1 MTVSQRGAIAAGHPQ
16 TVEAGL
22 EMFRLGGNAFDAAIA
37 AMFASWVTE
46 PALTSPG
53 GGGFCLAHT
62 QSGDDILFDFF
73 TQTPKVKRTP
83 AESDFYP
90 IIVDF
95 GGVQQEFHIGLGSIA
110 TPGSLDGAI
119 HIHKRLGR
127 LPLAEVA
134 APAIEF
140 ARYGVSVSTF
150 QHYVLE
156 LLEPILTTS
165 PHMQPVYAPQG
176 QLLGVGDTCVMT
188 DFANTL
194 EFLVTEGTIAFR
206 EGDIAKLVVR
216 DCQDRGGH
224 LTLDDLRHYRT
235 IERQPLA
242 VNYRGRM
249 LLSNPPPSFGG
260 TLIAFCLK
268 LLERLEMRSLDFGS
282 QAHLEVLATVMRQT
296 DLARRDRLN
305 RHIQRDGIA
314 AEFLASEL
322 LDIYAAGMASRAS
335 KLGST
340 THISALDND
349 GNAASITASNG
360 EGSSYTIPNTGIML
374 NNMLGEDDLNP
385 DGFHRWP
392 EDVRMSSMMAPSMM
406 LAGEG
411 LNHGKPETVL
421 GSGGSKRIRT
431 AIAQVISNLVDFGMS
446 VEQAVSSP
454 RMHWDEGKLNVEPG
468 FAGISPEALGDML
481 GARIVQWNKQNM
493 FFGGVNTVARSGNG
507 QFFGAGDGRREGCAD
522 WV

>member
-1 MTVSQRGAIAAGHPQ
+1 MTGQRGAIAAGHPQ

-62 QSGDDILFDFF
+62 QSGDNILFDFF
-73 TQTPKVKRTP
+73 TQTPKVKRP
-83 AESDFYP
+83 QAEADFYP
-90 IIVDF
+90 VMVDF
-95 GGVQQEFHIGLGSIA
+95 GGVQQEFHVGLGAIA
-110 TPGSLDGAI
+110 TPGSLDGAL
-119 HIHKRLGR
+119 HIHQRLGR
-127 LPLAEVA
+127 LPLAEIA

-140 ARYGVSVSTF
+140 ARRGVVISPF

-156 LLEPILTTS
+156 LLEPILTAS
-165 PHMQPVYAPQG
+165 AQMQPVYAPQG
-176 QLLGVGDTCVMT
+176 QLLGVGESCVMR
-188 DFANTL
+188 DFANAL
-194 EFLVTEGTIAFR
+194 EFVVQEGAIAFR
-206 EGDIAKLVVR
+206 EGDIAKLVVQ
-216 DCQDRGGH
+216 DCREHGGH

-235 IERQPLA
+235 FERQPLA
-242 VNYRGRM
+242 VNYQGRT

-268 LLERLEMRSLDFGS
+268 LLGRVDLRSLAFGS
-282 QAHLEVLATVMRQT
+282 QAHLELLAMAMRQT
-296 DLARRDRLN
+296 DLARGDRLN
-305 RHIQRDGIA
+305 SHIQQAGIA
-314 AEFLASEL
+314 KDFLASEL
-322 LDIYAAGMASRAS
+322 LDIYAAGMSNPAS

-340 THISALDND
+340 THISAIDGD

-360 EGSSYTIPNTGIML
+360 EGSSYAIPGTGIML

-392 EDVRMSSMMAPSMM
+392 EDVRMSSMMAPSMV

-411 LNHGKPETVL
+411 LNRGKPEIVL

-431 AIAQVISNLVDFGMS
+431 AIAQVISNLVDFDMS
-446 VEQAVSSP
+446 VEHAVSSP
-454 RMHWDEGKLNVEPG
+454 RLHWDEGKLNVEPG
-468 FAGISPEALGDML
+468 FEDFDPEVLGDVL
-481 GARIVQWNKQNM
+481 GDLIVPWEQKNM
-493 FFGGVNTVARSGNG
+493 FFGGVHTVASREESR
-507 QFFGAGDGRREGCAD
+507 FSGAGDERRNGKTG
-522 WV
+522 WI